1 MDWTHLMAR
10 NRRQRRDRKTKSNI
24 GTIISIMGALVLLF
38 ALIGAGIFLFV
49 NSEKQYTLNEEDL
62 CPSDGA
68 RGTVA
73 ILLDTTDNLSQVTK
87 SEILQR
93 TSETLDT
100 LPRYFRLSVYTM
112 DENGL
117 NKSPITSVC
126 NPGKLDQMGQ
136 LERDGLTANPQLI
149 KKRYQIFKETIS
161 AATGK
166 LFESDFEAK
175 QSPLLSAMQTLSFEL
190 PNPVSVDDEKFSAGK
205 NKIIYVTDLL
215 EHTSTFSIYRSGLDF
230 NAFQNSRAT
239 EKFGKKFGD
248 IDLDFWTVRRN
259 SEKFTTRELQEFWA
273 KILTNEFKSDIN
285 RMITLSGEI

>member
-10 NRRQRRDRKTKSNI
+10 NRRQRRDRKTKSNV
-24 GTIISIMGALVLLF
+24 GTIISIMGALVLLI
-38 ALIGAGIFLFV
+38 ALIGAGVFLFV
-49 NSEKQYTLNEEDL
+49 NSEKQYALNEEDL
-62 CPSDGA
+62 CPIAGA

-73 ILLDTTDNLSQVTK
+73 ILLDTTDDLSEVTK

-117 NKSPITSVC
+117 NMSPITSVC

-149 KKRYQIFKETIS
+149 KKRYQLFKETIS

-239 EKFGKKFGD
+239 EKFGKKFD
-248 IDLDFWTVRRN
+248 YIDLDFWTVRRN
-259 SEKFTTRELQEFWA
+259 SEKFTTRELQKFWA

-285 RMITLSGEI
+285 SMITLSGEI